1 MSTRHAVA
9 FMHVK
14 GSSQGGFLDDGTRA
28 GSGRTLCHSVRFRG
42 DVPHDVR
49 GGSHHVTKHEPISVV
64 HEWGPATVQF
74 LSALWSNEVLDEVG
88 FEFMRAD
95 GHGKEVVYAT
105 LTLTKATVA
114 YVELRS
120 GGQSA
125 GAEAG
130 QPGGAGEAEVG
141 EWLAHDDVGLHA
153 EKIEFTIKSGSGNV
167 TATYDRS
174 KS

>member
-1 MSTRHAVA
+1 MAY
-9 FMHVK
+9 MHVK
-14 GSSQGGFLDDGTRA
+14 GSSQGAFQEDGSHA
-28 GSGRTLCHSVRFRG
+28 GKGRTLCQAVRFRG

-49 GGSHHVTKHEPISVV
+49 NGKHAVTKHEPVSVI

-88 FEFMRAD
+88 FEFVRQD
-95 GHGKEVVYAT
+95 RGGKEEVYAT

-120 GGQSA
+120 GR
-125 GAEAG
+125 AESGKA
-130 QPGGAGEAEVG
+130 AVDE
-141 EWLAHDDVGLHA
+141 EWRTFDDVGLHA
-153 EKIEFTIKSGSGNV
+153 EKIEFTFKDGGGKV
-167 TATYDRS
+167 TASYDRK